1 MAKALYNASQAIGQI
16 SDKSDRNFGL
26 YYSRYG
32 FGGLNIKR
40 ANSGFSIS
48 NLILNKKDIE
58 VLEDF
63 FKEKGTVSE
72 YSITKAGTWARCQTL
87 IDKKDM
93 VELAKYLRANKIS
106 FGK

>member
-1 MAKALYNASQAIGQI
+1 MKTLCNASQAIEKI

-26 YYSRYG
+26 YYSKYG

-40 ANSGFSIS
+40 ANSGYSIS
-48 NLILNKKDIE
+48 NLILNEKDIE
-58 VLEDF
+58 TLESF
-63 FKEKGTVSE
+63 LLSKGIVSE
-72 YSITKAGTWARCQTL
+72 YSITKAGTWARCQTS